1 MNCTGWDEMQRNAG
15 WVAVLLR
22 DSKKKRR
29 KKKKEKKEDSTVH
42 AIKCVLARSNFTLY
56 MSRYSRIRR
65 FRAGL
70 GA

>member
-22 DSKKKRR
+22 DG
-29 KKKKEKKEDSTVH
+29 KKKKKKKKEDSTVH